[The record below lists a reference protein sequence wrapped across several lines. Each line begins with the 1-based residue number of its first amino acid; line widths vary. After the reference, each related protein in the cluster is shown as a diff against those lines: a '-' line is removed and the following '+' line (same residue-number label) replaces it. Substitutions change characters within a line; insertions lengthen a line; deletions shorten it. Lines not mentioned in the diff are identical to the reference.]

1 MKTNNIKRFVA
12 AALCGALLLAFSGC
26 GVDESKTA
34 GVPQLSSQPAIR
46 ETSDVLVE
54 ESLPNETVEISS
66 PNEKESSPDTSDEN
80 SSDDEWI
87 KRMRVVED
95 KIASVTQSDEYENGS
110 IETRCQLA
118 MDALKELEEQGYV
131 RKGTI
136 YYDGESNISF
146 IYECCEEGVLGGIML
161 KNFDPYMNGTDE
173 LQNSGN
179 ITETPDSG
187 EFSDTYM
194 DFVNLIY
201 KMPAEEDDYKKSDF
215 YNFLKQTDSH
225 WSLLVTMN
233 DGKEKN
239 RSVLSLEK
247 QNSNGVAYYRVYA
260 ASNDRTLYDQTLY
273 SADGKYYS
281 AEKNKNSCSA
291 ISEDDCKNVLNGF
304 DLENA
309 FGKDLQCGIC
319 NYEGKHAVYREFV
332 SDTMMTVLFF
342 DNSGLLG
349 GNIYT
354 VNGYYD
360 EKTLLPEIGK
370 YGDLILSGKITGS
383 LDLPIDDSL
392 SEIPPLKEIEP
403 YCGTIEN

>member
-1 MKTNNIKRFVA
+1 MFVMKTNNIKRFVA

-26 GVDESKTA
+26 GEDNSKTA
-34 GVPQLSSQPAIR
+34 GVPEISSQSSVSGVTERASLD
-46 ETSDVLVE
+46 EKDSTSDV
-54 ESLPNETVEISS
+54 SA
-66 PNEKESSPDTSDEN
+66 EN
-80 SSDDEWI
+80 SDDEWI
-87 KRMRVVED
+87 KRMGVVED
-95 KIASVTQSDEYENGS
+95 KISSVTKSDEYENGD
-110 IETRCQLA
+110 IERRYQIVMNVLT
-118 MDALKELEEQGYV
+118 ELEEQGYV
-131 RKGTI
+131 RKGSVC
-136 YYDGESNISF
+136 YNGYDNISF

-179 ITETPDSG
+179 ITETSGSG
-187 EFSDTYM
+187 EFSGTYI
-194 DFVNLIY
+194 DFVGLVY
-201 KMPAEEDDYKKSDF
+201 KMPASEDDYKKSDF
-215 YNFLKQTDSH
+215 YSFLKQTDSH
-225 WSLLVTMN
+225 WNLSITMN

-332 SDTMMTVLFF
+332 SDTMVTVLFF

-392 SEIPPLKEIEP
+392 SEIPPQRNRTLLR
-403 YCGTIEN
+403 NN